1 MKKIG
6 ITTTV
11 PTEILIAAGYSVVDL
26 NNSFTGFAD
35 PAGLI
40 SDAEKL
46 GFPRNTCA
54 WIKGIF
60 SACMK
65 NDIREIVGVVE
76 GDCSNTKALLD
87 VFKAHGVQVTPFVY
101 PHDRRIESVRASM
114 TVFMEQFGVTPGQAE
129 TVRNRLIPVRSL
141 AKKLD
146 EMTYLDNKAT
156 GFENHLYQISLS
168 DFCSDENECKRML
181 KSKIEEIQKRSPIK
195 DRLRLGYIGVPPM
208 IPDLYDY
215 LEKAGARVVYNE
227 MQREF
232 AFPRAEM
239 ANDIIEQYRDYTYP
253 YDIDFRLCEIKK
265 QITERKLD
273 SIIHY
278 VQAFCYRAID
288 DIVIKKSLDL
298 PVLTIEGDRQ
308 NTLDARTKL
317 RIDAFVDMLLDRK
330 EGVS

>member
-11 PTEILIAAGYSVVDL
+11 PAEILIAAGYSVVDL
-26 NNSFTGFAD
+26 NNSFTGSAD

-76 GDCSNTKALLD
+76 GDCSNTRALLD
-87 VFKAHGVQVTPFVY
+87 VFQTAGVRAYPFAY
-101 PHDRRIESVRASM
+101 PHDRKVETVRASM
-114 TVFMEQFGVTPGQAE
+114 TVFMNLFGIAPEQAE
-129 TVRNRLIPVRSL
+129 AVRNRLLPVRSL

-146 EMTYLDNKAT
+146 ELTYLDNKAT

-195 DRLRLGYIGVPPM
+195 DRLKLGYIGVPPM
-208 IPDLYDY
+208 MPDLYDY

-227 MQREF
+227 VQREF

-308 NTLDARTKL
+308 NTEPFSIFRTGLSSRYQLK
-317 RIDAFVDMLLDRK
+317 
-330 EGVS
+330 S